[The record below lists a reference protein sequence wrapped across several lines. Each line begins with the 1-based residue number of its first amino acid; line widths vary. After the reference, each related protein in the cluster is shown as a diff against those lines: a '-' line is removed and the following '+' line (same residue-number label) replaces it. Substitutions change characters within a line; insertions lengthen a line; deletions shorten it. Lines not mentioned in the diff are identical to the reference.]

1 MIPEWYGNLAQAAL
15 PATGRNLPLPTAIL
29 AQKDE
34 PAGDPPQRVL
44 GPSKA
49 RQSLLLK
56 IYIMPN
62 RKDDE
67 PNHHTPRQTDAKP
80 KIEAVLSALQQSWN
94 RHDVAAFAAQF
105 TENADFVN
113 VVGMHVR
120 GRPAIEAQHVAIS
133 QDRVSQ

>member
-15 PATGRNLPLPTAIL
+15 PATGRNLPLPT
-29 AQKDE
+29 
-34 PAGDPPQRVL
+34 V
-44 GPSKA
+44 
-49 RQSLLLK
+49 
-56 IYIMPN
+56 
-62 RKDDE
+62 
-67 PNHHTPRQTDAKP
+67 
-80 KIEAVLSALQQSWN
+80 
-94 RHDVAAFAAQF
+94 AAQF